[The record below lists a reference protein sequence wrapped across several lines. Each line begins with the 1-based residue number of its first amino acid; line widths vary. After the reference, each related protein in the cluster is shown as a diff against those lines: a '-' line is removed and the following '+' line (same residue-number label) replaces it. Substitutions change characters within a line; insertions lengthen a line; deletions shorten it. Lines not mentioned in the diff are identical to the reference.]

1 MNGSPAKLG
10 SISGTSGHSS
20 ALKMKQEQDS
30 ALKMTAEQNGE
41 AKVGSSPNKAVP
53 LIPILWNAGR
63 VAVTRAAPHI
73 IKQAPKIIN
82 KSKKKIVDVVGTTV
96 KNPTVKSTIKKA
108 WKRTPGWV
116 KATGAYFGIDAA
128 IDKVTGSG
136 NNKKTTT
143 PPATT
148 KPKTPKSSSGD
159 AWSKAV
165 NKNKSTGGGVTL
177 SEYVK
182 IRNSNAKGSAKYNAA
197 QNKIN
202 EAYGSSKRY
211 GPGTPSSSST
221 SNSTTKTKK
230 RLGGGTTKVTKSDGQ
245 KTKVKYDRKGDVK
258 KTITKGKG
266 RRTVTDSEGNIIRSR
281 KTRNKKWD

>member
-1 MNGSPAKLG
+1 MGFKMNGSPAKLG

-20 ALKMKQEQDS
+20 ALKMK
-30 ALKMTAEQNGE
+30 AEANAVE
-41 AKVGSSPNKAVP
+41 AASSPTKFVPALARGLSLLPKVLPKVLPKAKNIVKGITKGTKNIGSKGP
-53 LIPILWNAGR
+53 KGKSGFFGNTTSKSSKWLS
-63 VAVTRAAPHI
+63 RA
-73 IKQAPKIIN
+73 K
-82 KSKKKIVDVVGTTV
+82 
-96 KNPTVKSTIKKA
+96 TIGKHTIGYMA
-108 WKRTPGWV
+108 L
-116 KATGAYFGIDAA
+116 DQA
-128 IDKVTGSG
+128 IDWIGG
-136 NNKKTTT
+136 GDDKKTTT
-143 PPATT
+143 PPATS

-211 GPGTPSSSST
+211 GPGTPSSSSA
-221 SNSTTKTKK
+221 SSGTTKTRK
-230 RLGGGTTKVTKSDGQ
+230 RLDGGTTKVTKSDG
-245 KTKVKYDRKGDVK
+245 KKIKVKYDRKGDVK
-258 KTITKGKG
+258 KTITKGDG
-266 RRTVTDSEGNIIRSR
+266 RRTVTDSEGNITRSR

>member
-20 ALKMKQEQDS
+20 ALKMK
-30 ALKMTAEQNGE
+30 AEANAAE
-41 AKVGSSPNKAVP
+41 AASSPAKNIILKEIGKRVLPKVTKYVSKA
-53 LIPILWNAGR
+53 
-63 VAVTRAAPHI
+63 
-73 IKQAPKIIN
+73 
-82 KSKKKIVDVVGTTV
+82 SK
-96 KNPTVKSTIKKA
+96 TIKKLPKPKA
-108 WKRTPGWV
+108 PKTPKNKTITLKPDAKGVFGGNAKSSGGLWSKTPGWV
-116 KATGAYFGIDAA
+116 KSTGAYLGIDAA
-128 IDKVTGSG
+128 LSSVFGGDD
-136 NNKKTTT
+136 NDKKTTT

-221 SNSTTKTKK
+221 SNSTTKTRK

-266 RRTVTDSEGNIIRSR
+266 RRTVTDSEGNVIRSR